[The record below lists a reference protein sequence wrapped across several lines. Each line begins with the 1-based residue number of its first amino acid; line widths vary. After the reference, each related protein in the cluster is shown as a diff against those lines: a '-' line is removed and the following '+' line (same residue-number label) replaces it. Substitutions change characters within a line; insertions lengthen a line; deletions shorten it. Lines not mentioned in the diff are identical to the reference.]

1 MYMKKRATRIVIFLV
16 TLCIFFG
23 GIGAAGYYFLTRQP
37 ASEGSG
43 GVTISA
49 PTNLQDLGVSLYLD
63 FRRAELNMPAGDDP
77 ATVVFTV
84 EPGESVGQIASRL
97 QREGLIR
104 DAELFRLYLRYAK
117 LDSGVEAGQFTLKK
131 TMTIPQIAQ
140 ALQSGKRGDELT
152 LTIPEGRRLEE
163 IALLVEQ
170 QTPISAT
177 VFLSVARDAKAW
189 TSQYTFLSELPAGA
203 SLEGYLFPDTYRLPQ
218 DVTAHDVVARML
230 ANFDHRLTRKL
241 RDDLASQKRT
251 LFQAVTL
258 ASIVERE
265 AVVEQER
272 PIIASVYLNRLASS
286 MALDADPTV
295 QYGMAS
301 ARGGPLASP
310 KGIAIWWP
318 QLVQEDYRA
327 VKSPYNTYLNPG
339 LPPGPIANPGL
350 ASLEATI
357 DPAQTNFYFF
367 RASCSRDGSHMFS
380 KTLEEHA
387 SKACP

>member
-1 MYMKKRATRIVIFLV
+1 MKKRATRTFIFLI
-16 TLCIFFG
+16 TLVIFFG
-23 GIGAAGYYFLTRQP
+23 GIGAVGYYFLTQRP
-37 ASEGSG
+37 APSG
-43 GVTISA
+43 EAGVTISA
-49 PTNLQDLGVSLYLD
+49 PTNIQDLGVSLYLD
-63 FRRAELNMPAGDDP
+63 FRRAELNLPAGDDP

-97 QREGLIR
+97 QREGLVR

-131 TMTIPQIAQ
+131 TMTTPQIAQ

-152 LTIPEGRRLEE
+152 LTVPEGRRLEE
-163 IALLVEQ
+163 VALLIEQ

-177 VFLSVARDAKAW
+177 AFLALARDAKAW
-189 TSQYTFLSELPAGA
+189 TSQYSFLSELPAGA

-218 DVTAHDVVARML
+218 DVRASDVIARML
-230 ANFDHRLTRKL
+230 ANFDHRLTRKM

-251 LFQAVTL
+251 LLQAVTL

-272 PIIASVYLNRLASS
+272 PLIASVYLNRLASG

-301 ARGGPLASP
+301 ARAKAP
-310 KGIAIWWP
+310 WWP
-318 QLVQEDYRA
+318 QLVQEDYRS

-339 LPPGPIANPGL
+339 LPPGPFASPGL
-350 ASLEATI
+350 SSIQAAIE
-357 DPAQTNFYFF
+357 PAQTLYYFF
-367 RASCSRDGSHMFS
+367 RASCSRDGTHMFS

>member
-1 MYMKKRATRIVIFLV
+1 MKKRATRAIIFLV

-37 ASEGSG
+37 ALSDEG

-49 PTNLQDLGVSLYLD
+49 PTNIQDFGVSLYLD
-63 FRRAELNMPAGDDP
+63 FRRADLNTPAGDDP

-84 EPGESVGQIASRL
+84 ESGESVGQIALRL

-131 TMTIPQIAQ
+131 TMTIPQIAL
-140 ALQSGKRGDELT
+140 ALQSGRRDELV

-163 IALLVEQ
+163 VAALVEQ

-177 VFLSVARDAKAW
+177 TFLSLVRDGSAW
-189 TSQYTFLSELPAGA
+189 SSQYSFLSELPAGI

-218 DVTAHDVVARML
+218 DAAASDVVARML
-230 ANFDHRLTRKL
+230 ANFDHRLTRKM

-251 LFQAVTL
+251 VFQAVTL

-265 AVVEQER
+265 AVVETER
-272 PIIASVYLNRLASS
+272 PIIASVYLNRLASG

-301 ARGGPLASP
+301 A
-310 KGIAIWWP
+310 KGKAPWWP
-318 QLVQEDYRA
+318 QLTQEDYRSA
-327 VKSPYNTYLNPG
+327 RSPYNTYLNPG
-339 LPPGPIANPGL
+339 LPPGPIASPGL
-350 ASLEATI
+350 SSLQAAI
-357 DPAQTNFYFF
+357 DPAQTNFFFF
-367 RASCSRDGSHMFS
+367 RASCSRDGTHLFS
-380 KTLEEHA
+380 RTLEEHA
-387 SKACP
+387 AKECK

>member
-1 MYMKKRATRIVIFLV
+1 MKKRTTRTIIFLV
-16 TLCIFFG
+16 TLLILFG
-23 GIGAAGYYFLTRQP
+23 GVGAAGYSLLTRP
-37 ASEGSG
+37 VSSDEG
-43 GVTISA
+43 GVTIGA
-49 PTNLQDLGVSLYLD
+49 PTNVQDFGLSLYLD
-63 FRRAELNMPAGDDP
+63 FRRAELNTPAGSDP
-77 ATVVFTV
+77 ASVVFTV
-84 EPGESVGQIASRL
+84 EPGESVGQIAARL

-104 DAELFRLYLRYAK
+104 DAELFRLYLRYAR

-140 ALQSGKRGDELT
+140 ALQSGRRDELT

-163 IALLVEQ
+163 VAELVAQ

-177 VFLSVARDAKAW
+177 AFLSLTRDAQAW
-189 TSQYTFLSELPAGA
+189 ATQYPFLSELPAGA
-203 SLEGYLFPDTYRLPQ
+203 SLEGYLFPDTYRLPL
-218 DVTAHDVVARML
+218 DVTASDVVARML
-230 ANFDHRLTRKL
+230 SNFDHRITRKL

-251 LFQAVTL
+251 LFEAVTL

-265 AVVEQER
+265 AVVEKER
-272 PIIASVYLNRLASS
+272 PVIASVYLNRLTSG

-301 ARGGPLASP
+301 A
-310 KGIAIWWP
+310 KGQAPWWP
-318 QLVQEDYRA
+318 QLTQEDYRN

-350 ASLEATI
+350 SSLEAAI
-357 DPAQTNFYFF
+357 DPAQTDFYFF
-367 RASCSRDGSHMFS
+367 RASCSRDGTHLFS

-387 SKACP
+387 AKACQ

>member
-1 MYMKKRATRIVIFLV
+1 MKKRTTRMIIFLA
-16 TLCIFFG
+16 TLLIFFG
-23 GIGAAGYYFLTRQP
+23 GIGAACYAWLGRQS
-37 ASEGSG
+37 ASPSSG
-43 GVTISA
+43 GVTIAA
-49 PTNLQDLGVSLYLD
+49 PSSVEDWGVSLYLD
-63 FRRAELNMPAGDDP
+63 FRRSELNAPAGSDP
-77 ATVVFTV
+77 AAIVFTV

-97 QREGLIR
+97 QSEGLVR
-104 DAELFRLYLRYAK
+104 DAQLFRLYLRYAK

-131 TMTIPQIAQ
+131 SMTIPQVAQ

-152 LTIPEGRRLEE
+152 LTVPEGRRLEE
-163 IALLVEQ
+163 VALLIEQ

-177 VFLSVARDAKAW
+177 AFLALARDTKAW
-189 TSQYTFLSELPAGA
+189 TSQYSFLSELPAGA

-218 DVTAHDVVARML
+218 DVRASDVIARML
-230 ANFDHRLTRKL
+230 ANFDHRLTRKM

-251 LFQAVTL
+251 LLQAVTL

-272 PIIASVYLNRLASS
+272 PLIASVYLNRLESG

-301 ARGGPLASP
+301 ARAKAP
-310 KGIAIWWP
+310 WWP

-339 LPPGPIANPGL
+339 LPPGPIASPGL
-350 ASLEATI
+350 ASLQAVI

-367 RASCSRDGSHMFS
+367 RASCSRDGTHMFS

>member
-1 MYMKKRATRIVIFLV
+1 MKKRAARTLIFLV
-16 TLCIFFG
+16 TLFIFFG
-23 GIGAAGYYFLTRQP
+23 GIGAAGYYFLTRRP
-37 ASEGSG
+37 ASSGEGS
-43 GVTISA
+43 VTLSA
-49 PTNLQDLGVSLYLD
+49 PTNIQDFGVSLYLD
-63 FRRAELNMPAGDDP
+63 FRRAELSLPAGDDP

-97 QREGLIR
+97 QREGLVR
-104 DAELFRLYLRYAK
+104 DAELFRLYLRYAR

-163 IALLVEQ
+163 VALLVEQ

-177 VFLSVARDAKAW
+177 AFLALARDAKAW
-189 TSQYTFLSELPAGA
+189 TSQYSFLSELPASA

-218 DVTAHDVVARML
+218 DVTASDVIARLL
-230 ANFDHRLTRKL
+230 ANFDHRLTRKM

-272 PIIASVYLNRLASS
+272 PIIAGVYLNRLESD

-301 ARGGPLASP
+301 ARG
-310 KGIAIWWP
+310 IAPWWP

-327 VKSPYNTYLNPG
+327 VQSPYNTYLNPG
-339 LPPGPIANPGL
+339 LPPGPIAGPGL
-350 ASLEATI
+350 ASLQAAI

-367 RASCSRDGSHMFS
+367 RASCSRDGTHMFS

-387 SKACP
+387 AKECK

>member
-1 MYMKKRATRIVIFLV
+1 MRKRSARTIIFLV
-16 TLCIFFG
+16 TLLILFG
-23 GIGAAGYYFLTRQP
+23 GVGAAGYFLLTRQP
-37 ASEGSG
+37 TSSDEG

-49 PTNLQDLGVSLYLD
+49 PTNIQDFGVSLYLD
-63 FRRAELNMPAGDDP
+63 FRRAELNTPAGDDP
-77 ATVVFTV
+77 ATLVFTV
-84 EPGESVGQIASRL
+84 EPGESVGQIASHL

-140 ALQSGKRGDELT
+140 ALQSGRRDELS

-163 IALLVEQ
+163 VAVLVAQ

-177 VFLSVARDAKAW
+177 TFLSLARDAKAW
-189 TSQYTFLSELPAGA
+189 TSQYPFLSELPAGA

-218 DVTAHDVVARML
+218 DATAADVIARML
-230 ANFDHRLTRKL
+230 ANLDYRLTRKM

-251 LFQAVTL
+251 LFQAVAL

-265 AVVEQER
+265 AVVEKER
-272 PIIASVYLNRLASS
+272 PIIASVYLNRLTSG

-301 ARGGPLASP
+301 ARGNAP
-310 KGIAIWWP
+310 WWP
-318 QLVQEDYRA
+318 QLTQEDYRS

-339 LPPGPIANPGL
+339 LPPGPIASPGL
-350 ASLEATI
+350 SSLQAAI
-357 DPAQTNFYFF
+357 DPAQTDFFFF
-367 RASCSRDGSHMFS
+367 RASCSHDGTHLFS

-387 SKACP
+387 AKACP

>member
-1 MYMKKRATRIVIFLV
+1 MKKRATRTIIFLV
-16 TLCIFFG
+16 TLVIFFG

-37 ASEGSG
+37 ASSGEG

-131 TMTIPQIAQ
+131 TMTVPQIAQ

-152 LTIPEGRRLEE
+152 LTIPEGLRLEE

-177 VFLSVARDAKAW
+177 AFLSLARDANAW

-218 DVTAHDVVARML
+218 DVTASDVMARML

-272 PIIASVYLNRLASS
+272 PIIASVYLNRLASG

-301 ARGGPLASP
+301 ARGKAP
-310 KGIAIWWP
+310 WWP

-339 LPPGPIANPGL
+339 LPPGPIASPGL
-350 ASLEATI
+350 ASLQAAI

-367 RASCSRDGSHMFS
+367 RASCNRDGSHMFS

>member
-1 MYMKKRATRIVIFLV
+1 MNKRATRTLIFLI
-16 TLCIFFG
+16 TLLIFFG
-23 GIGAAGYYFLTRQP
+23 GVGAAGYFLFMRQP
-37 ASEGSG
+37 ASSGVG
-43 GVTISA
+43 GVTIGA
-49 PTNLQDLGVSLYLD
+49 PTNIQEFGVSLYLD
-63 FRRAELNMPAGDDP
+63 FRRSDLNTPAGSDP
-77 ATVVFTV
+77 ASVVFTV
-84 EPGESVGQIASRL
+84 EPGESVSQIASRL

-140 ALQSGKRGDELT
+140 ALQSGRRDELT

-163 IALLVEQ
+163 VAALVEQ

-177 VFLSVARDAKAW
+177 TFLSLARDAQAW
-189 TSQYTFLSELPAGA
+189 TAQYPFLAELPAGA

-218 DVTAHDVVARML
+218 DATASDVIARIL
-230 ANFDHRLTRKL
+230 ANFDHRLTAKL
-241 RDDLASQKRT
+241 RDDLASQKRS

-265 AVVEQER
+265 AVVEPER
-272 PIIASVYLNRLASS
+272 PIIASVYLNRLASG

-301 ARGGPLASP
+301 ARGKAP
-310 KGIAIWWP
+310 WWP
-318 QLVQEDYRA
+318 QLTQEDYRSA
-327 VKSPYNTYLNPG
+327 RSPYNTYLNPG
-339 LPPGPIANPGL
+339 LPPGPIASPGL
-350 ASLEATI
+350 ASLQAAI
-357 DPAQTNFYFF
+357 DPAQTSFYFF
-367 RASCSRDGSHMFS
+367 RASCSRDGTHLFS

-387 SKACP
+387 AKECK

>member
-1 MYMKKRATRIVIFLV
+1 MKKRTTRTIIFLF
-16 TLCIFFG
+16 TLLIFFG

-37 ASEGSG
+37 ASPSEG
-43 GVTISA
+43 GVTLSA

-63 FRRAELNMPAGDDP
+63 FRRAELNLPAGDDP

-97 QREGLIR
+97 QREGLVR
-104 DAELFRLYLRYAK
+104 DAELFRLYLRYAR

-131 TMTIPQIAQ
+131 TMTIPQVAQ

-163 IALLVEQ
+163 VALLVEQ

-177 VFLSVARDAKAW
+177 AFLSLARDAKAW
-189 TSQYTFLSELPAGA
+189 TSQYPFLSELPAGA

-218 DVTAHDVVARML
+218 DVTASDVIARLL
-230 ANFDHRLTRKL
+230 ANFDRRLTRKM

-272 PIIASVYLNRLASS
+272 PIIASVYLNRLGSG

-301 ARGGPLASP
+301 ARAKAP
-310 KGIAIWWP
+310 WWP

-327 VKSPYNTYLNPG
+327 VQSPYNTYLNPG
-339 LPPGPIANPGL
+339 LPPGPIASPGL
-350 ASLEATI
+350 ASLQAVI
-357 DPAQTNFYFF
+357 DPAQTDFYFF
-367 RASCSRDGSHMFS
+367 RASCSRDGTHMFS

-387 SKACP
+387 AKACP